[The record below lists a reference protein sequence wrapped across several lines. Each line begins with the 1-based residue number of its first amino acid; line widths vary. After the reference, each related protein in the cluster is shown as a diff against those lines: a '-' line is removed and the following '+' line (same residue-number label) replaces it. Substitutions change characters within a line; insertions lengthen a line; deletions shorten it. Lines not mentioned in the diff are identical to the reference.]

1 MKQLKLFPVIFCAAI
16 LLFSCKSNN
25 NQSAEDA
32 NKVSAT
38 TNTSAGDA
46 SDGNAKLSCMI
57 DGKAFSVTE
66 KNRTTPFNL
75 KQNDDGSLD
84 GVMINIGKHPD
95 NTNAGFQF
103 TINIKGHTTVGQR
116 IKNTNGSCGSLY
128 QDADGALYGPDSVE
142 IDVTSNNH
150 SQISGTFSGIYKYE
164 FGNDADSK
172 NRNTITVTDGKFEM
186 PIIYADK

>member
-1 MKQLKLFPVIFCAAI
+1 MKQLKLFQFIFCVAI

-25 NQSAEDA
+25 NQNAEDA
-32 NKVSAT
+32 NNVSAAT
-38 TNTSAGDA
+38 TAPADDV
-46 SDGNAKLSCMI
+46 SDGNAKLSYMI

-66 KNRTTPFNL
+66 KNRTMPFNL
-75 KQNDDGSLD
+75 KQNGDGSLD
-84 GVMINIGKHPD
+84 GVMVNIGKHLD

-103 TINIKGHTTVGQR
+103 TINIKGHTTIGQR

-128 QDADGALYGPDSVE
+128 QDADGASYGPDSVE

-164 FGNDADSK
+164 FGNDTDSK
-172 NRNTITVTDGKFEM
+172 NRKTITVTDGKFEM
-186 PIIYADK
+186 PIIYGDK

>member
-16 LLFSCKSNN
+16 LLFSCMSNN

-75 KQNDDGSLD
+75 KQNGDGSLD

>member
-1 MKQLKLFPVIFCAAI
+1 MKQLKLFPVIFFI

-25 NQSAEDA
+25 NQSGEDA
-32 NKVSAT
+32 GNVSAT

-66 KNRTTPFNL
+66 KTSTIPFNL
-75 KQNDDGSLD
+75 KQNGDGSLD
-84 GVMINIGKHPD
+84 GVTVNIGKHPD

-103 TINIKGHTTVGQR
+103 TMNITGHTTIGQR
-116 IKNTNGSCGSLY
+116 VKNTNGNCGSLY
-128 QDADGALYGPDSVE
+128 QDADGASYGPDSVE
-142 IDVTSNNH
+142 INITSNNH
-150 SQISGTFSGIYKYE
+150 SLISGTFSGIYGYE

-172 NRNTITVTDGKFEM
+172 NRKTITVTDGKFQM
-186 PIIYADK
+186 PIMYGDK